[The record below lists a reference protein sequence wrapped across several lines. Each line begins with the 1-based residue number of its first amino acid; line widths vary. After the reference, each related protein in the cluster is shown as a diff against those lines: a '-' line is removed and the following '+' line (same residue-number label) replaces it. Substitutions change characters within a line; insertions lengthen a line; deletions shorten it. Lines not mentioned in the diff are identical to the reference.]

1 MSELRNWADLPDGL
15 LHSIIPLLGS
25 FRNLLTFAAT
35 CHPWSSAF
43 SSYPSK
49 STLYTLFPPLLLQP
63 GVPFCSARPLPNV
76 ASNTFVPRR
85 PCYVTDLASQDKS
98 LCSQIPLLRIDYGY
112 GRNCPQ
118 NALDKFAFRGASFGH
133 MIFSSN
139 KSCFLFDVF
148 TGVDVS
154 APPLPID
161 EYTEIYYGAALTAP
175 LASPNSHLIVSTG
188 SSNFFWRV
196 GSNSWLKRSPRNGTL
211 TKFVI
216 FKGQVFG
223 MGSDRRL
230 FMVHLAPQIQI
241 QKVPV
246 SWGGKNSMTK
256 WHLSTPWLVACGD
269 MLLMVGCQ
277 SFYPGT
283 GDIFEAYRLDTSTE
297 PAKWMKVEKLENWAI
312 FISNDERVQTL
323 SCMNPERWGG
333 RSNCVYCYDSG
344 RWVAFEFGKS
354 TPLLGDDTKPDVFIF
369 ICCGSMVQP
378 MWVIPT
384 VFSLCCDGC

>member
-1 MSELRNWADLPDGL
+1 LSGLYGSFYPLQPANVDFGFTICHRETSLHLQAMSELRNWADLPDGL

-118 NALDKFAFRGASFGH
+118 NALDKFAFRGAFFGH

-175 LASPNSHLIVSTG
+175 LASPNSHLHCLHWIIQLLLA
-188 SSNFFWRV
+188 
-196 GSNSWLKRSPRNGTL
+196 SW
-211 TKFVI
+211 
-216 FKGQVFG
+216 
-223 MGSDRRL
+223 
-230 FMVHLAPQIQI
+230 
-241 QKVPV
+241 
-246 SWGGKNSMTK
+246 
-256 WHLSTPWLVACGD
+256 
-269 MLLMVGCQ
+269 
-277 SFYPGT
+277 
-283 GDIFEAYRLDTSTE
+283 
-297 PAKWMKVEKLENWAI
+297 
-312 FISNDERVQTL
+312 
-323 SCMNPERWGG
+323 
-333 RSNCVYCYDSG
+333 
-344 RWVAFEFGKS
+344 
-354 TPLLGDDTKPDVFIF
+354 
-369 ICCGSMVQP
+369 
-378 MWVIPT
+378 
-384 VFSLCCDGC
+384 